1 MISGNKYLD
10 YIILVVAILLVAF
23 IILKILR
30 YLLGKFLKRS
40 SKDLNVDPTQYYFLK
55 NALSFVIYLAAIIVI
70 MYSIPELK
78 QLGVTLFAGAG
89 ILAAII
95 GFASQSAFANIISG
109 IFVVIFKPFRVGDTV
124 EISKQY
130 FGTVEDIT
138 LRHTVIQDIENK
150 RFIIP
155 NSLMSSEVIHNFHIN
170 DEKVGNQVYFGIGYS
185 ANIDR
190 AMDIIREEA
199 MQHRFIIDSRTEQEI
214 SDGIPQVII
223 RVIAWADSS
232 INLRATIWSAN
243 PMEGFQMKCDLLK
256 AVKERFDREGV
267 EIPFPHRKVIL
278 EQKDG

>member
-1 MISGNKYLD
+1 M
-10 YIILVVAILLVAF
+10 ILVAVVSVVAF
-23 IILKILR
+23 IILRILR
-30 YLLGKFLKRS
+30 FLLNKFLHRS
-40 SKDLNVDPTQYYFLK
+40 SKILNVDPTHYYFLK
-55 NALSFVIYLAAIIVI
+55 NALSFVVFLIALIVI

-78 QLGVTLFAGAG
+78 QFGLTLFAGAG

-95 GFASQSAFANIISG
+95 GFASQAAFANIISG
-109 IFVVIFKPFRVGDTV
+109 IFIVIFKPFRVGDTV

-138 LRHTVIQDIENK
+138 LRHTVVQDIENK

-155 NSLMSSEVIHNFHIN
+155 NSFMSSEVIHNFHIN

-185 ANIDR
+185 ASIDK

-199 MQHRFIIDSRTEQEI
+199 MKHRFIIDSRTEQDI
-214 SDGIPQVII
+214 ADGVPQVII

-256 AVKERFDREGV
+256 SVKERFDREGV

>member
-138 LRHTVIQDIENK
+138 LR
-150 RFIIP
+150 R
-155 NSLMSSEVIHNFHIN
+155 
-170 DEKVGNQVYFGIGYS
+170 
-185 ANIDR
+185 
-190 AMDIIREEA
+190 IR
-199 MQHRFIIDSRTEQEI
+199 
-214 SDGIPQVII
+214 
-223 RVIAWADSS
+223 
-232 INLRATIWSAN
+232 
-243 PMEGFQMKCDLLK
+243 
-256 AVKERFDREGV
+256 
-267 EIPFPHRKVIL
+267 
-278 EQKDG
+278 